1 MLYVWLRLIAQ
12 LLLLL
17 PNRWTVSL
25 HCRDGS
31 RYQRMRML
39 ASISFFPRLFSARS
53 RFILILQKR
62 LTPTFILLIIVVL
75 YQ

>member
-1 MLYVWLRLIAQ
+1 MLHVWLWLIANYSCYSRIVGRC
-12 LLLLL
+12 LSIVEMAL
-17 PNRWTVSL
+17 
-25 HCRDGS
+25 

-39 ASISFFPRLFSARS
+39 ASISLFSRIFSARS